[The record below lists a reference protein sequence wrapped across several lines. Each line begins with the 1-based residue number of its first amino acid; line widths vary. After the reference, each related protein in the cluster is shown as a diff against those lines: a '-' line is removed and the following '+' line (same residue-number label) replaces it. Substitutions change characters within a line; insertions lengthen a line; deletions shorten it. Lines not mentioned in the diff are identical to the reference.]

1 MSTHNL
7 NTPNKQWLMYL
18 NTLSS
23 ISGDDLTIKPDNARN
38 LLLEVSANNNI
49 FMKKGTTSFNLTNLT
64 NYLTGDISFSNIDVS
79 QNLNPLLSNSS
90 LGLPNKMWGNAY
102 IRDISVTNMS
112 ISGTISNVR
121 QIIPT
126 NDISTSLGNSLNM
139 WQKAFI
145 RDLSGITSINGSNWP
160 VTGPTGP
167 TGPTGA
173 IGPTG
178 PTGPTGQLGVSL
190 SATLTDIS
198 NFRITTNHRIYQ
210 NINKKPIYELNTNI
224 QTWDWHKTN
233 AESLGKTL
241 ASVLNAAQNEEVRII
256 AGGGNVYIGGK
267 RKAGSSNATGGT
279 STDWEWVNGDTWS
292 YTNWQGGE
300 PNGSNEIYTEMYS
313 SGTWNDIDGTYGH
326 RAVYMSYVDS
336 VNGYYGLAKDAYP
349 SLNPL
354 SSGDLA
360 VKTWTARVPANDDSW
375 RDICWSPQLGL
386 FVAVAF
392 SGTNRVMTSSDGINW
407 YLKTA
412 AQLSTTWVSV
422 CWSPELRIFV
432 AVAEGNLTNSVM
444 TSTDG
449 TTWALQS
456 AQPCNWLGVCWS
468 PQLGIFVAVAN
479 GGSNRIMTS
488 SDGITWIPQSQGI
501 PVFAWN
507 GVCWSPQLGL
517 FVAVSFDGASRV
529 MTSSNGT
536 TWTPHSQGIEANN
549 WISVCW
555 SPELGLFVAVAYDG
569 INNNRLMTSS
579 NGTTWT
585 SLLVQPSGINWGRI
599 CWSSELRIF
608 VAVALSGQV
617 ITSPNGIN
625 WTFRSAP
632 ASAWGGV
639 CWSPELGI
647 FAAVAY
653 SGNRVMT
660 SSLKARPPTSY
671 NVFDVSLR
679 ASGGTI
685 TIDGSYTI
693 HSFTTVGTSTFTIS
707 DPVTVDYLVIAGG
720 GAGGL
725 GGGGGGGG
733 AGGVLMG
740 QTTLSAGS
748 HTITV
753 GAGGPSVYNDNQG
766 SDGGSSSIGTLIVT
780 IGGGGGGAWNI
791 PNGRP
796 GGSGGGQNARNGG
809 TSGGT
814 GIVGQGYAGAPQSNG
829 TTSGG
834 GGGAGGPGS
843 GQTGGIGI
851 TSDITGTIKYYAGG
865 GGGGG
870 SNYHGS
876 GPGIAYGAT
885 WYGTY
890 STNGTYGGGGG
901 GYING
906 SSPSY
911 TNALPNTGGGG
922 GGQEGPTGPS
932 GAGGSGIV
940 IIRYTTIGSSS
951 VSSNSISENGTWIFA
966 NVATTG
972 TLTVNTTVYGS
983 DDRLKHNEVVINN
996 GLDVIDKLCPKF
1008 YQKTQTLLD
1017 ASYNGDLSGHTWNYE
1032 AGLIAQEVLQIPEL
1046 SYVVSGG
1053 DYYEAKYIY
1062 KRQTN
1067 DLSYN
1072 NYEVSGNNYEVSGNN
1087 YEVSGK
1093 NYEVSYNL
1101 ITRAYNLNY
1110 NSVFVYGLAAIK
1122 ELHAKVKA
1130 KETSILNR
1138 QAIINS
1144 LTARIEALEHNI
1156 SS

>member
-173 IGPTG
+173 TGATG
-178 PTGPTGQLGVSL
+178 PTGASGELGVSL

-210 NINKKPIYELNTNI
+210 NINKKPIYELNTTI
-224 QTWDWHKTN
+224 QSWNWHKTN

-241 ASVLNAAQNEEVRII
+241 AVILNAAQNEEVRLLIST
-256 AGGGNVYIGGK
+256 YTFIGGI
-267 RKAGSSNATGGT
+267 RKVTNTNNGT
-279 STDWEWVNGDTWS
+279 SLAWEWINGDPWN
-292 YTNWQGGE
+292 YTNWDSGE
-300 PNGSNEIYTEMYS
+300 PGTIEEIVKIHPDGKWHDWHP
-313 SGTWNDIDGTYGH
+313 SGFDTH
-326 RAVYMSYVDS
+326 AVYMSYEDS

-407 YLKTA
+407 DLKTA

-660 SSLKARPPTSY
+660 SSLKARPPTST
-671 NVFDVSLR
+671 NVFDS
-679 ASGGTI
+679 
-685 TIDGSYTI
+685 
-693 HSFTTVGTSTFTIS
+693 SF
-707 DPVTVDYLVIAGG
+707 
-720 GAGGL
+720 
-725 GGGGGGGG
+725 
-733 AGGVLMG
+733 
-740 QTTLSAGS
+740 
-748 HTITV
+748 
-753 GAGGPSVYNDNQG
+753 
-766 SDGGSSSIGTLIVT
+766 
-780 IGGGGGGAWNI
+780 
-791 PNGRP
+791 
-796 GGSGGGQNARNGG
+796 
-809 TSGGT
+809 
-814 GIVGQGYAGAPQSNG
+814 
-829 TTSGG
+829 
-834 GGGAGGPGS
+834 
-843 GQTGGIGI
+843 
-851 TSDITGTIKYYAGG
+851 
-865 GGGGG
+865 
-870 SNYHGS
+870 
-876 GPGIAYGAT
+876 
-885 WYGTY
+885 
-890 STNGTYGGGGG
+890 
-901 GYING
+901 
-906 SSPSY
+906 
-911 TNALPNTGGGG
+911 
-922 GGQEGPTGPS
+922 
-932 GAGGSGIV
+932 
-940 IIRYTTIGSSS
+940 
-951 VSSNSISENGTWIFA
+951 NSISENGTWIFA

-983 DDRLKHNEVVINN
+983 DDRLKHNEAVINN
-996 GLDVIDKLCPKF
+996 GLAVIDKLCPKF

-1017 ASYNGDLSGHTWNYE
+1017 ASYNGDLSGYTWNYE

-1046 SYVVSGG
+1046 SYLVSGG

-1072 NYEVSGNNYEVSGNN
+1072 YYEVSGNNYEVSGN
-1087 YEVSGK
+1087 

-1144 LTARIEALEHNI
+1144 LTARIEALEHNL